1 MKLTPKQENFC
12 IKYIECGNAT
22 EAYKHSYNT
31 KSMKPKTINN
41 RAYEMLEK
49 RDIKGR
55 VAELRE
61 ELKER
66 AMLTL
71 DDVIKELSKV
81 AMSEKIDSH
90 KMKALELLG
99 KHLGLYQ
106 TNINLK
112 TNNIPTLEDLYL
124 SPKEKR
130 EMFKQRKKEILEG

>member
-1 MKLTPKQENFC
+1 MKLTLKQENFC

-41 RAYEMLEK
+41 RAYDMLEH
-49 RDIKGR
+49 REIKGR
-55 VAELRE
+55 IAQLKE
-61 ELKER
+61 EIKER

-71 DDVIKELSKV
+71 DDVIRELSKV
-81 AMSEKIDSH
+81 AMSEEINSH

-112 TNNIPTLEDLYL
+112 TINIPTIEDMYD
-124 SPKEKR
+124 
-130 EMFKQRKKEILEG
+130 